1 MLFHNPDKCALQTL
15 TKTRNRHVHTPTNNR
30 KHTHAH
36 TLSQT
41 ITQTNTKRP
50 NITKTLKIAEKIY
63 GNALAWLSKSSLGIP
78 LEMPPLFSLPYPS
91 RPLPLPWKKTR
102 RKQDFDLNKA
112 SVSLAGRRLTI
123 TYDE

>member
-63 GNALAWLSKSSLGIP
+63 GNALAWLSKSTVSEFRLKC
-78 LEMPPLFSLPYPS
+78 LPYSPS
-91 RPLPLPWKKTR
+91 LTPPAPYPCLGKKR
-102 RKQDFDLNKA
+102 EENKI
-112 SVSLAGRRLTI
+112 LT
-123 TYDE
+123 